1 MPGWRTRPGSASTPP
16 PNLQRLQGPQLVRR
30 NSSPSRPAGSSA
42 RGGRDGQPL
51 ATSCGEEGRG
61 FGACCFA
68 GKLRSPVPPD
78 DTMARAPQPIREFL
92 PYSLRAPLAYS
103 LAGRKR
109 CSPGHAPGGSGAA
122 AASGALRTIDAS
134 ARLRLG
140 AGALVRAACG
150 GNFRLPASRFQGE
163 GQHRASSATSAEFS
177 PIMPG
182 RRANSAEPLM
192 TADRRPDRS
201 KCVLGR
207 SGRTCYGLNDSCSW
221 PPPPEEDQ
229 CDQMTLPPRP

>member
-1 MPGWRTRPGSASTPP
+1 LPGWRTRPGSASTPP

-51 ATSCGEEGRG
+51 ATSCGGEGRG

-78 DTMARAPQPIREFL
+78 ATMARAPQPIREFL
-92 PYSLRAPLAYS
+92 RCSLRAPLAYP

-109 CSPGHAPGGSGAA
+109 CSPGHAPWGEWSGRGEWCASHDRCIGPAAPWGGGS
-122 AASGALRTIDAS
+122 SPR
-134 ARLRLG
+134 RLR
-140 AGALVRAACG
+140 RQFQAA
-150 GNFRLPASRFQGE
+150 RITISRG

>member
-1 MPGWRTRPGSASTPP
+1 MTASRWPLPVARRDAASARAALLASSAALFHPTTLWPGPLNPYASSCPTPYAHHWRTLS
-16 PNLQRLQGPQLVRR
+16 
-30 NSSPSRPAGSSA
+30 PAGSA
-42 RGGRDGQPL
+42 VPL
-51 ATSCGEEGRG
+51 VM
-61 FGACCFA
+61 
-68 GKLRSPVPPD
+68 P
-78 DTMARAPQPIREFL
+78 
-92 PYSLRAPLAYS
+92 
-103 LAGRKR
+103 
-109 CSPGHAPGGSGAA
+109 PGGSGAA